1 MVSGNFLD
9 VQVGKPK
16 LYLKFIKLCRWSAIA
31 AHLPGRTDNEI
42 KNYWN
47 THLKKRLQLQSMG
60 TQNHPSSS
68 NNMISQ
74 DSQYALPSDAPQN
87 HNQKSRVNLSGC
99 TADDAHDSTDAPTE
113 NLQEHQHQPGII
125 SGGSAQEAF
134 FRTWRAQMTES
145 LWRKVNNSDRQ
156 MKSPAPRYSSD
167 FQRFLHL
174 RELQERAYMDAYVGT
189 TATSVKHPTHMHLL
203 FTVSIVTKSLDSL
216 HILLLLD
223 L

>member
-9 VQVGKPK
+9 VQIGKPS
-16 LYLKFIKLCRWSAIA
+16 LVLKVTNLCRWSAIA

-47 THLKKRLQLQSMG
+47 THLKKRLQLQNMG
-60 TQNHPSSS
+60 TQNHHPSSD
-68 NNMISQ
+68 NISQ
-74 DSQYALPSDAPQN
+74 DLQCALPTDAPQN
-87 HNQKSRVNLSGC
+87 QNQNQKPKFNLSAC
-99 TADDAHDSTDAPTE
+99 TADDAHHADAPIE
-113 NLQEHQHQPGII
+113 NLQENQHQPGII

-145 LWRKVNNSDRQ
+145 VWRKVNNSDRQ
-156 MKSPAPRYSSD
+156 MKSPAPHYSSD
-167 FQRFLHL
+167 FQRFLQL
-174 RELQERAYMDAYVGT
+174 RELQERAYMDTYVGT

-203 FTVSIVTKSLDSL
+203 FTMSIVLKSL

-223 L
+223 S